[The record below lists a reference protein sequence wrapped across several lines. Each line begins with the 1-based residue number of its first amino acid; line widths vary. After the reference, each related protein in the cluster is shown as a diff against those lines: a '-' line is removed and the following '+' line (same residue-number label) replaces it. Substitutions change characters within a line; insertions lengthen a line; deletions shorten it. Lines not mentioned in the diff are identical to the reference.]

1 MHQTTR
7 ALSGWSFARGLATQ
21 VSCSSTVQGGT
32 LELSDKHVDSA
43 AILTVKGRVDMV
55 ASDTFREHLLTML
68 TGGLP
73 LVIDFS
79 GVDYISSAGL
89 RALMLGSKQARST
102 GTQLAIAALQPVV
115 LEIFQISRF
124 DKLLPCHPTVDA
136 ALAAIRPGSGG

>member
-1 MHQTTR
+1 M
-7 ALSGWSFARGLATQ
+7 
-21 VSCSSTVQGGT
+21 
-32 LELSDKHVDSA
+32 ELSDKQVDSA

-55 ASDTFREHLLTML
+55 ASDAFRDHLLTML

-102 GTQLAIAALQPVV
+102 GTQLAVAALQPVV

-136 ALAAIRPGSGG
+136 ALAAVRSGSVG